1 MQQTLALMALAF
13 AIGLVTGELLRD
25 LLYGDGV
32 PQHPQPN
39 PPAPNPAS
47 RKWQRYSGLFLLL
60 KCKLS
65 LSPDETRALISA
77 AFTIFRALLFPPVR
91 TLVQT

>member
-1 MQQTLALMALAF
+1 
-13 AIGLVTGELLRD
+13 
-25 LLYGDGV
+25 
-32 PQHPQPN
+32 
-39 PPAPNPAS
+39 
-47 RKWQRYSGLFLLL
+47 LFLLL